1 MNRLD
6 AFTVAAMPEY
16 MRLDTYG
23 RGVGITVQE
32 AAASCV
38 AVAQTVMAAVDKV
51 GTPAEVVEPEI
62 DESTGAAIVNP
73 EVLDRPV
80 AFLNLGMRASNT
92 LEKLEVKTLG
102 ELTKITRKELGGV
115 HGAGEGTIN
124 EIVAKM
130 RKLELHLMANLHPVS
145 GTLGMVKGMVS

>member
-6 AFTVAAMPEY
+6 AFTLAAMPEY

-32 AAASCV
+32 AAQKCV

-62 DESTGAAIVNP
+62 DDSTGAAIVDP

-124 EIVAKM
+124 EIVSKM
-130 RKLELHLMANLHPVS
+130 RKLELHLMKNPPQDWLAS
-145 GTLGMVKGMVS
+145 GGPP

>member
-6 AFTVAAMPEY
+6 AYVMAAMPEY

-23 RGVGITVQE
+23 RGVGITVEE
-32 AAASCV
+32 AAQKCV
-38 AVAQTVMAAVDKV
+38 AVAQVVMAAVDKV

-62 DESTGAAIVNP
+62 DESTGAAIVDP

-80 AFLNLGMRASNT
+80 AYLDLSGRAARAVAC
-92 LEKLEVKTLG
+92 LEVETLG
-102 ELTKITRKELGGV
+102 DLTKITRKELGDV
-115 HGAGEGTIN
+115 PKVGESTIN

-130 RKLELHLMANLHPVS
+130 RKLGLHLMRNP
-145 GTLGMVKGMVS
+145 